1 MDLRVFIE
9 AQQGATYDDQ
19 LRVARAAED
28 LGYDAFFRS
37 DHFYGMGTDG
47 LPGPT
52 DSWATLAA
60 LARETSRVRLGTLL
74 TSVTFRLPGPL
85 AIMVAQ
91 VDQMSDGRVDF
102 GIGAGWFE
110 REHAAYGIPFPP
122 VRERFD
128 RLEESLAVL
137 TGLWGTP
144 AGTAFSYDGSYYQLT
159 ESPALPKPVQSGGP
173 PIILGGKGKKRTPE
187 LAARYADEFNMPFCD
202 VETTRVQFARVRD
215 ACVAAGRDPDS
226 LVWSNALTLCCGVD
240 DAEVARRADA
250 IGHDLDQLRAEGLAG
265 TPDEIVQQI
274 GEYAELGS
282 QRIYLQ
288 TLDLA
293 DLDHLELVASRVM
306 PQL

>member
-60 LARETSRVRLGTLL
+60 LARETSRVQLGTLL

-85 AIMVAQ
+85 AITVAQ
-91 VDQMSDGRVDF
+91 VDQMSNGRVEF

-122 VRERFD
+122 TAERFD
-128 RLEESLAVL
+128 RLEEALAVL
-137 TGLWGTP
+137 TGLWRTP
-144 AGTAFSYDGSYYQLT
+144 AGGTFSYDGVHSQFT
-159 ESPALPKPVQSGGP
+159 ESPALPKPVRPSGP

-187 LAARYADEFNMPFCD
+187 LTARYADEFNMPFSD
-202 VETTRVQFARVRD
+202 VQTTKVQFARVRD
-215 ACVAAGRDPDS
+215 ACVAVGRDPDS
-226 LVWSNALTLCCGVD
+226 LVWSNALTLCCGAT

-250 IGHDLDQLRAEGLAG
+250 IGHDLDHLRAEGLAG
-265 TPDEIVQQI
+265 TPDEIVQRM
-274 GEYAELGS
+274 GEYAEQGCE
-282 QRIYLQ
+282 RIYLQ

>member
-85 AIMVAQ
+85 AITVAQ
-91 VDQMSDGRVDF
+91 VDQMSDGRVEF

-122 VRERFD
+122 AVQRFD
-128 RLEESLAVL
+128 LLEESLAVL
-137 TGLWGTP
+137 TGLWRTP
-144 AGTAFSYDGSYYQLT
+144 AGQTFSYDGSYYQLS
-159 ESPALPKPVQSGGP
+159 ESPALPKPVQPGGP
-173 PIILGGKGKKRTPE
+173 PIILGGKGKKRTPD
-187 LAARYADEFNMPFCD
+187 LTVRYAG
-202 VETTRVQFARVRD
+202 RVAGAR
-215 ACVAAGRDPDS
+215 
-226 LVWSNALTLCCGVD
+226 
-240 DAEVARRADA
+240 
-250 IGHDLDQLRAEGLAG
+250 
-265 TPDEIVQQI
+265 
-274 GEYAELGS
+274 
-282 QRIYLQ
+282 
-288 TLDLA
+288 
-293 DLDHLELVASRVM
+293 
-306 PQL
+306 

>member
-9 AQQGATYDDQ
+9 AQQGATYADQ
-19 LRVARAAED
+19 LRVARATED
-28 LGYDAFFRS
+28 LGFDAFFRS
-37 DHFYGMGTDG
+37 DHFYGMGTEG

-85 AIMVAQ
+85 AITVAQ
-91 VDQMSDGRVDF
+91 VDQMSDGRVEF

-122 VRERFD
+122 VGERFD
-128 RLEESLAVL
+128 RLDEALAVL
-137 TGLWGTP
+137 TGLWRTP
-144 AGTAFSYDGSYYQLT
+144 AGETFSYDGTYYQLA
-159 ESPALPKPVQSGGP
+159 ESPALPKPARAGGP

-187 LAARYADEFNMPFCD
+187 LAARYADEFNMPFSD
-202 VETTRVQFARVRD
+202 VETTKLQFARVRD
-215 ACVAAGRDPDS
+215 ACLVARRDPDAM
-226 LVWSNALTLCCGVD
+226 VWSNALTLCCGAT
-240 DAEVARRADA
+240 DAEVARRATA

-265 TPDEIVQQI
+265 TPDEIVQRI

-293 DLDHLELVASRVM
+293 DLDHLELVAGRVL

>member
-9 AQQGATYDDQ
+9 AQQGATYADQ
-19 LRVARAAED
+19 LRVARATED
-28 LGYDAFFRS
+28 LGFDAFFRS
-37 DHFYGMGTDG
+37 DHLYGMGTEG

-85 AIMVAQ
+85 AITVAQ
-91 VDQMSDGRVDF
+91 VDQMSDGRVEF

-122 VRERFD
+122 VGERFD
-128 RLEESLAVL
+128 RLDEALAVL
-137 TGLWGTP
+137 TGLWRTP
-144 AGTAFSYDGSYYQLT
+144 AGETFSYDGSFYQLA
-159 ESPALPKPVQSGGP
+159 ESPALPKPAQAGGP
-173 PIILGGKGKKRTPE
+173 PIIVGGKGKKRTPE
-187 LAARYADEFNMPFCD
+187 LAARYADEFNMPFSD
-202 VETTRVQFARVRD
+202 VETTKLQFARVRD
-215 ACVAAGRDPDS
+215 ACLVARRDPDS
-226 LVWSNALTLCCGVD
+226 LVWSNALTLCCGAT
-240 DAEVARRADA
+240 DAEVARRAAA

-265 TPDEIVQQI
+265 TPDEIVQRI
-274 GEYAELGS
+274 GEYAELGT

-293 DLDHLELVASRVM
+293 DLDHLELVAGRVL